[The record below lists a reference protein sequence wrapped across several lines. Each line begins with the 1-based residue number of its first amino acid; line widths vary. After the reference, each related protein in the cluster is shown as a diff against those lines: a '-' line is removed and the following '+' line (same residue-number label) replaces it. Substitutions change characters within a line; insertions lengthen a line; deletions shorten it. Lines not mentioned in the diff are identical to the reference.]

1 MEAIWRCKIKEGWWE
16 ERERERERVSH
27 TICLTQSFGLWSGT
41 YGIYFPF
48 IIIIIIIFMFL
59 IFQAKYW
66 MLYFSNHIGTHQ
78 MATLNPKI

>member
-16 ERERERERVSH
+16 ERERERERERVSH

-48 IIIIIIIFMFL
+48 LLLLLLLLLFLCFLFSKQSIECCISQIISAL
-59 IFQAKYW
+59 IKW
-66 MLYFSNHIGTHQ
+66 PL
-78 MATLNPKI
+78 